1 MSRWVTIPILLF
13 LFLDWVKANS
23 CEESGFTS
31 GLLCSSCDKLA
42 DNNLDL
48 LEGSCHACC
57 EKDQVED
64 AVVKYASAL
73 LKVCGWKLGRF
84 PQIKAF
90 VTEEKKEHKY
100 ANLVIEYARGA
111 SPTLILKDGEG
122 EEVES
127 LSIDKWDTDTIR
139 EYLTEHLQ
147 A

>member
-1 MSRWVTIPILLF
+1 MI
-13 LFLDWVKANS
+13 A
-23 CEESGFTS
+23 
-31 GLLCSSCDKLA
+31 
-42 DNNLDL
+42 
-48 LEGSCHACC
+48 
-57 EKDQVED
+57 QQ
-64 AVVKYASAL
+64 SAL
-73 LKVCGWKLGRF
+73 LVPRNDTCPL
-84 PQIKAF
+84 QAF